1 MTTHNNEEIDRKGIG
16 RKREGGAK
24 NLGHDL
30 QLKEV
35 LHFHF
40 KMGRGS
46 FFGWWTAAAAGFEE
60 KKKPQS
66 FSLEA
71 QRFEKT
77 NYKMV

>member
-1 MTTHNNEEIDRKGIG
+1 MKKLTGRGLGEKEKGA
-16 RKREGGAK
+16 AK

-40 KMGRGS
+40 KMGGS
-46 FFGWWTAAAAGFEE
+46 FFGWWAAAAGFEE

-66 FSLEA
+66 FSLQA